1 MLTASKWLL
10 IVASALLI
18 LDSVLI
24 FAGLPNPFLLLFG
37 WPWLLPCPVTLVL
50 LGVGLLL
57 FAIGSK
63 AFKKQ

>member
-18 LDSVLI
+18 IDSVLI

-37 WPWLLPCPVTLVL
+37 WPWPLPCPVTLVL

>member
-10 IVASALLI
+10 IVAGALLI
-18 LDSVLI
+18 IASI
-24 FAGLPNPFLLLFG
+24 FTFAGFGPLLDLFFLRPVMLL
-37 WPWLLPCPVTLVL
+37 L

-63 AFKKQ
+63 AFVK